1 LSSLSAREK
10 YWLKVWNDRRV
21 FEPDPVAGKKKTFVT
36 VPFPY
41 MNAPVH
47 VGTAFTAVRV
57 EFYARFRRLQG
68 YNVLFPWAWHWTGK
82 TIVGMSQRLKQG
94 DKSVRRAFVEVD
106 GVPEKEVEKF
116 VDPEYLASYY
126 TKVSRQVMKDTGF
139 SIDWRREFRT
149 VDPAFRRFVEWQ
161 YLRLRELGY
170 VVQGTHPVVWC
181 PFDNSPTGD
190 HDRMEGEG
198 VSPEEFNLIKFH
210 LGEWALVAATLR
222 PETIYGATNVWVNPD
237 AEYSEARVDGE
248 LWVVSSACLTRLAE
262 QKYDVVPVRSF
273 KGSDLIGRYAMAP
286 LTGKSLPVLPGR
298 FVDDSLATGVVYS
311 VPAHAPYDL
320 MALRD
325 IQEGRVQVPRQVK
338 EIADKVVPIPIL
350 SLKGYS
356 QIPAKDAVDRL
367 GIKDS
372 LDQRLETATEEVYS
386 AEFHHGTL
394 TQASGPLAGLTVAE
408 AKTKAAELLTKT
420 GRFGKMFELPEKVVC
435 RCGTRCYVKILEN
448 QWFLNYSNPEWKAKA
463 KLVLERAAVY
473 PEDARQWFYSTI
485 EWLNDWP
492 CARRSG
498 MGTKIPWDKDWIV
511 ETLSDSTIYMA
522 YYNISK
528 FVNLEKIGPD
538 SLTPEV
544 FDYIFYGRGSPAN
557 LAKAV
562 KTTEKR
568 LKEIREEFTY
578 WYPVDLRNSAK
589 ELIPNHLTFFAF
601 HHAALFP
608 EKQWPKGFSVNGM
621 IQIEGKKMSKTMGN
635 FVTWRGALDR
645 YGADGF
651 RLGLA
656 LTADGMDDADWR
668 GQGAEDAK
676 GKVESMIPFVRKTL
690 KSASNRAP
698 DVLDAW
704 LISAVRRRIV
714 TATEAMEQMKIRRAS
729 SAIFLDLW
737 NDIRY
742 YLHRSATPR
751 KQTLTDVFNAWVRL
765 MSPFTPFMAED
776 LNHELGGKG
785 LVCQADWPSVRDFPL
800 DEGAELAEAVMN
812 RVIDDAR
819 NVLKVVKGPRSKLN
833 VYVCSDAARSYFFE
847 LATAKKNNGNVGQ
860 IVKKYGSLKI
870 GPDRVFRLA
879 FEVGEDMLT
888 KLESQKGFDEYKT
901 LKDSSEFIA
910 SELGIRVVVQKAGAK
925 DVHDPANKAKG
936 ALPTKPGF
944 FLE

>member
-1 LSSLSAREK
+1 MTPREK
-10 YWLKVWNDRRV
+10 YWLKVWNDRHV
-21 FEPDPVAGKKKTFVT
+21 FEPDPVSGKKKVFVT

-47 VGTAFTAVRV
+47 VGTAFTAARV

-94 DKSVRRAFVEVD
+94 DPAVRRAFAVD
-106 GVPEKEVEKF
+106 GVPENEVEKF
-116 VDPEYLASYY
+116 VDPEYLASFY

-149 VDPAFRRFVEWQ
+149 IDPAFRKFVEWQ
-161 YLRLRELGY
+161 YLKLRELGY

-181 PFDNSPTGD
+181 PLDKSPTGD

-210 LGEWALVAATLR
+210 LGEFALVAATLR
-222 PETIYGATNVWVNPD
+222 PETIYGATNVWVNPEAD
-237 AEYSEARVDGE
+237 YSEARVDGE
-248 LWVVSSACLTRLAE
+248 LWVVSSAALTRLSE
-262 QKYDVVPVRSF
+262 QKHDVVPVRSL
-273 KGSDLIGRYAMAP
+273 KGRELVGRYAMAP
-286 LTGKSLPVLPGR
+286 LTGKSLPILPGK

-325 IQEGRVQVPRQVK
+325 IQEGRVQVGRQVK
-338 EIADKVVPIPIL
+338 EMADKLVPLPIL

-356 QIPAKDAVDRL
+356 QFPADDVVRKF

-372 LDQRLETATEEVYS
+372 MDPRLEGATAALYS
-386 AEFHHGTL
+386 AEFHGGVL
-394 TQASGPLAGLTVAE
+394 TQSSGPLAGLTVEE
-408 AKTKAAELLTKT
+408 AKVKAVELMAKT
-420 GRFGKMFELPEKVVC
+420 ERLGKMLELPGKVVC

-448 QWFLNYSNPEWKAKA
+448 QWFLNYSDPAWKAKA
-463 KLVLERAAVY
+463 KTVVERASVY

-498 MGTKIPWDKDWIV
+498 MGTKLPWDKEWIV

-544 FDYIFYGRGSPAN
+544 LDFVLLGKGNPAN
-557 LAKAV
+557 VAKAA

-568 LKEIREEFTY
+568 LKEMRTEFTY

-608 EKQWPKGFSVNGM
+608 EKQWPRGFGINGM
-621 IQIEGKKMSKTMGN
+621 IQIEGKKMSKTKGI

-645 YGADGF
+645 YGADGL
-651 RLGLA
+651 RLALA

-668 GQGAEDAK
+668 ERAAEDAK
-676 GKVESMIPFVRKTL
+676 EKVDSVIPFVKKTL
-690 KSASNRAP
+690 KSAVSRDENE
-698 DVLDAW
+698 LDSW
-704 LISAVRRRIV
+704 LISSIHRRIA
-714 TATEAMEQMKIRRAS
+714 ATTKAMEEMKIRRAS
-729 SAIFLDLW
+729 ATAFLDVW

-742 YLHRSATPR
+742 YLHRTKSPR
-751 KQTLTDVFNAWVRL
+751 KRTLVEVFNAWARM

-785 LVCQADWPSVRDFPL
+785 LVSQADWPSPKDFPL
-800 DEGAELAEAVMN
+800 DEEAELAEAVLN
-812 RVIDDAR
+812 NVIDDAR
-819 NVLKVVKGPRSKLN
+819 KVMKVVKGPRSKLN
-833 VYVCSDAARSYFFE
+833 VYVCSDAARNYFLE
-847 LATAKKNNGNVGQ
+847 LASAKRKNENVGQ
-860 IVKKYGSLKI
+860 LVKKFASLKI
-870 GPDRVFRLA
+870 RPDRVFRLS
-879 FEVGEDMLT
+879 FEIGEEMLT
-888 KLESQKGFDEYKT
+888 KLLSHRDFNEFEMLSEA
-901 LKDSSEFIA
+901 SEFI
-910 SELGIRVVVQKAGAK
+910 SKELGIKVSVQKAGTK
-925 DVHDPANKAKG
+925 EVRDPANRAKD